1 MFTTE
6 WDGVKLMGI
15 GSEITGM
22 WKECTETVE
31 TGKDEGKLLSSR
43 AINQPQNSSI
53 VACLL
58 PHPDK
63 KTVCSN
69 LPILL
74 QHSADSLPLFK

>member
-6 WDGVKLMGI
+6 WDRVKLMGI
-15 GSEITGM
+15 GTEITGM

-43 AINQPQNSSI
+43 AINQPQNSST

-58 PHPDK
+58 PRPDK
-63 KTVCSN
+63 KNS
-69 LPILL
+69 LL
-74 QHSADSLPLFK
+74 KLANTATTHCRLITTN

>member
-31 TGKDEGKLLSSR
+31 TGKDEGKLLSSSH
-43 AINQPQNSSI
+43 QPATEQQY
-53 VACLL
+53 
-58 PHPDK
+58 
-63 KTVCSN
+63 CS
-69 LPILL
+69 
-74 QHSADSLPLFK
+74 LFVTTPR